1 MDVRASDGERDAC
14 VDQLR
19 AAAAEGR
26 LTFEE
31 LADRIEAA
39 TGAVMRGDLI
49 RLTSD
54 LPVTGGSGAIAVVDV
69 SEVKAMGD
77 IKRSGQW
84 VLPSEARFR
93 TWFGAIRLD
102 LRQATITAP
111 EVHIEVRS
119 LFGSIDLLV
128 PEGVAIDLQARPAIG
143 NLKHEAGAEAPLGA
157 PRIVI
162 TGGTAFGDVKVRH
175 RRLWEK
181 LTRLVA

>member
-1 MDVRASDGERDAC
+1 MDIRASDGERDAC
-14 VDQLR
+14 VEQLR
-19 AAAAEGR
+19 AAAADGR

-31 LADRIEAA
+31 LADRIEVA
-39 TGAVMRGDLI
+39 TGAVMRGDLT
-49 RLTSD
+49 RLVSD
-54 LPVTGGSGAIAVVDV
+54 LPVGAGPGAVAVVDV

-128 PEGVAIDLQARPAIG
+128 PEGVAIDLQARPTVG
-143 NLKHEAGAEAPLGA
+143 KLKHEVGPAAPVGA
-157 PRIVI
+157 PRIVV

-181 LTRLVA
+181 LTRLVS